1 MILQHHF
8 RSLALICLL
17 FISTSAFADSVA
29 GHGPAP
35 LDFTPN
41 GTQPGLQVQLDAP
54 DTCSTCHGE
63 AFDPNDAS
71 FIAHSTWSGSMMA
84 NATRD
89 PLFWAALDVA
99 NNDVPGSGDF
109 CLRCHTPS
117 GWFGGRVSKTGI
129 PATPTVDGTNGCLL
143 TGSLTDSDSKG
154 NDFSGLTCH
163 FCHRAD
169 ESGPQGQPAVIGNAN
184 LWIDDSTQ
192 CETPD
197 GGSYFGP
204 CRKGPY
210 DYTPGAGVGTP
221 PHGWE
226 HSSYLGSSEFCGSC
240 HNVSTPDSSAGPLKT
255 LILPDGSDSG
265 IPFPIE
271 RTYTEWKLS
280 SFGDP
285 LFASGFEDTAPVLPN
300 VVSELRSCQ
309 DCHMRSS
316 ADVNARACVF
326 EPAGSRTNNLPV
338 HEFVGANNWIP
349 RILRDEYGL
358 ERTAAFNR
366 TIGWAEEMLS
376 QRSAT
381 IDTTIQSFAGPG
393 NPLVARVRVTN
404 LSGHKLPTGY
414 SEGRRMWLNL
424 RVTDGNGATVYESGA
439 YDAATGVLTTDPQ
452 IKIYEVLQGQW
463 NLNGNS
469 TCDVADSGGR
479 KLFHFVLNNCVAKDN
494 RIPPAGFRGGNDLE
508 VRPVAYTYPEVSPG
522 VLQHWDD
529 TTYTVPVPPGT
540 VLPLTVNATLRFQ
553 IASKDYIEF
562 LRDEAVENNFQTEN
576 QMCNR
581 SSTVGPGDQTRAHYM
596 FDLWQQYDRSP
607 PFNMVSDSA
616 TTQAIQP

>member
-1 MILQHHF
+1 MISPYRIRLLSF
-8 RSLALICLL
+8 LGLLL
-17 FISTSAFADSVA
+17 FAATSAADTRR
-29 GHGPAP
+29 GPGP
-35 LDFTPN
+35 IDFTPN
-41 GTQPGLQVQLDAP
+41 GTQPRLQVALDEP
-54 DTCSTCHGE
+54 DACSSCHGA
-63 AFDPNDAS
+63 AFDPNDAQ

-117 GWFGGRVSKTGI
+117 GWLGGRVHKTGI
-129 PATPTVDGTNGCLL
+129 PATPTIDGTNGCEL
-143 TGSLTDSDSKG
+143 TGSLTDFDNKG
-154 NDFSGLTCH
+154 NDFAGITCH

-169 ESGPQGQPAVIGNAN
+169 DAGPQGQPTTIGNGN
-184 LWIDDSTQ
+184 LWIDDALQ

-197 GGSYFGP
+197 GASYGGP

-210 DYTPGAGVGTP
+210 EYTPGSGVPAP

-226 HSSYLGSSEFCGSC
+226 HSKYLGSSEFCGAC
-240 HNVSTPDSSAGPLKT
+240 HDVSTPDSSVGPLKT
-255 LILPDGSDSG
+255 LILEDGSDSG

-271 RTYTEWKLS
+271 RTYSEWKVS

-285 LFASGFEDTAPVLPN
+285 LFADGFDDAAPVLPN

-316 ADVNARACVF
+316 EDVNARACVF
-326 EPAGSRTNNLPV
+326 EPAGSRTNDLPV

-366 TIGWAEEMLS
+366 TIGWAEEMLAS
-376 QRSAT
+376 RSAT
-381 IDTTIQSFAGPG
+381 VDTVIQSFAGPG

-424 RVTDGNGATVYESGA
+424 RVTDGNGALVFESGA
-439 YDAATGVLTTDPQ
+439 YDAATGVLTEDAQ

-463 NLNGNS
+463 NLNGAN
-469 TCDVADSGGR
+469 TCDAADSGGR

-494 RIPPAGFRGGNDLE
+494 RIPPNGFRGGNDLE
-508 VRPVAYTYPEVSPG
+508 LRPVGYTYPEVSPG

-529 TTYTVPVPPGT
+529 TLYNVPVPPGT
-540 VLPLTVNATLRFQ
+540 PLPVTVTATLRFQ

-562 LRDEAVENNFQTEN
+562 LRDEAVDNNFQTEN
-576 QMCNR
+576 QMCDR
-581 SSTVGPGDQTRAHYM
+581 SSTVGPADQTRAHYM

-616 TTQAIQP
+616 SSTLVQP